1 MASMTFISGW
11 VFFEKYS
18 VLDVLTQ
25 KADIYNVL
33 SISENVGSI
42 PNKLTSC
49 SRTGFKSINPY
60 EFIKHFK
67 LSLTSLLESSSS
79 NLYNVSSIEY
89 PSAKK
94 VHIIAPAE
102 APEYSLTFSIVF
114 STLLRYPNMEN
125 IPMAP
130 GPIIRYS

>member
-1 MASMTFISGW
+1 MNGTAILIHMASMTFISGW

-33 SISENVGSI
+33 SISEKDGSI

-114 STLLRYPNMEN
+114 STL
-125 IPMAP
+125 
-130 GPIIRYS
+130 